1 MDVKF
6 DKDLSIVISLYNEE
20 ESLCELLSWI
30 ENVMKAEGYRYEVI
44 MVDDGST
51 DGSWNLIKQ
60 LSAKNPAIRGISFR
74 RNYGKS
80 AALYHGFKAAEGR
93 VVITMDADLQDSPDE
108 IPELYRMIV
117 EDGHDIVSGWKKQ
130 RFDNKLTKNL
140 PSKLYNWTARKI
152 TGIKLHDMNCGLKAY
167 RNEVVK
173 NIEVYGEMHRYIP
186 YLAKNA
192 GFCRITEKPVHHQ
205 KRKYG
210 VSKFGI
216 ERFVNGFLDLISLW
230 FLSTFGKKPMHFF
243 GFTGI
248 LMFLAGAVL
257 TVWVIAEKL
266 IQQANGMNFR
276 PVTDQPL
283 FYLALVAVLLGFQ
296 LFLSGFICE
305 MISRNSSERN
315 HYKIK
320 EEF

>member
-1 MDVKF
+1 MEYN
-6 DKDLSIVISLYNEE
+6 KDLSIVVALLNEE
-20 ESLCELLSWI
+20 ESLPELVRWI
-30 ENVMKAEGYRYEVI
+30 VRVMDREKFSYEII
-44 MVDDGST
+44 MVDDGSS
-51 DGSWNLIKQ
+51 DASWSVIKR
-60 LSAKNPAIRGISFR
+60 LSKENSAIRGISFR

-108 IPELYRMIV
+108 IPELYRMIT
-117 EDGHDIVSGWKKQ
+117 EDGYDIVSGWKKQ

-192 GFCRITEKPVHHQ
+192 GFGRITEKPVQHQ

-210 VSKFGI
+210 VSKFGL

-248 LMFLAGAVL
+248 LMFLTGGVLAVWII
-257 TVWVIAEKL
+257 VEKL
-266 IQQANGMNFR
+266 VQQAHGLTFR

-296 LFLSGFICE
+296 LFLTGFLGE
-305 MISRNSSERN
+305 LISRNSQERN
-315 HYKIK
+315 HYNIR
-320 EEF
+320 EEI

>member
-1 MDVKF
+1 MKYT
-6 DKDLSIVISLYNEE
+6 KDLSIVISLYNEE
-20 ESLCELLSWI
+20 ESLPELVGWI
-30 ENVMKAEGYRYEVI
+30 EDVMKSEGFTYEII

-51 DGSWNLIKQ
+51 DGSWRIIKD
-60 LSAKNPAIRGISFR
+60 LSEKNTCIRGISFR

-80 AALYHGFKAAEGR
+80 AALFHGFKAAEGR
-93 VVITMDADLQDSPDE
+93 VVVTMDADLQDSPEE
-108 IPELYRMIV
+108 IPEMYRMV
-117 EDGHDIVSGWKKQ
+117 TEGGYDIVSGWKKH

-192 GFCRITEKPVHHQ
+192 GFSRITEKPVLHQ

-210 VSKFGI
+210 KSKFGL

-230 FLSTFGKKPMHFF
+230 FLSRFGKKPMHFF

-248 LMFLAGAVL
+248 LMFLTGGIMAIWIIV
-257 TVWVIAEKL
+257 EKL
-266 IQQANGMNFR
+266 IQQNQGADFR
-276 PVTDQPL
+276 PVTEQPL
-283 FYLALVAVLLGFQ
+283 FYLALLAVILGFQ
-296 LFLSGFICE
+296 LFLAGFICE
-305 MISRNSSERN
+305 MVSRNSQERN
-315 HYKIK
+315 HYNIR
-320 EEF
+320 EEI